1 MTDRPIAIRWDGLG
15 NQIVDCRLVQ
25 LQGQQAIGGS
35 HRSGRVGSD
44 LVDPSDS
51 VARHEPG
58 IGRLHIEDHRLE
70 FERMQRADKPFVELL
85 LSRIDFRLQ
94 LLIELIIGLLG
105 DQSLRD
111 TFCHRLLIDEFLVRD
126 VPEHIPDDR
135 HLIPIRREL
144 AE

>member
-1 MTDRPIAIRWDGLG
+1 M
-15 NQIVDCRLVQ
+15 Q
-25 LQGQQAIGGS
+25 LQGQQVIGGS

-44 LVDPSDS
+44 LVDPCDT
-51 VARHEPG
+51 VAGHESG
-58 IGRLHIEDHRLE
+58 VGRLHIENHRLE

-85 LSRIDFRLQ
+85 LGRIDFRLQ

-111 TFCHRLLIDEFLVRD
+111 TFCHRFLIDEFLVRD

-144 AE
+144 AERLLRLDVGRLAVDR